1 MEKYNSSELAAQ
13 VAAKLG
19 YQKDQELM
27 LYRGLSQVPNGVVK
41 DALAA
46 LAKPEEKPRN
56 NKYIAVFRG
65 SQVRDA
71 QYATHED
78 ADPLDDDAWLDAEDM
93 PLYIGIVE
101 AESDVRARQL
111 VAVRERVDV
120 SVIDVFNIDGTR
132 VLEV

>member
-1 MEKYNSSELAAQ
+1 MGNYNSSELAAQ

-19 YQKDQELM
+19 YEKDQELL
-27 LYRGLSQVPNGVVK
+27 LYRELSQVPNGAVK

-46 LAKPEEKPRN
+46 LAKPEERPRN

-71 QYATHED
+71 QYAAHED
-78 ADPLDDDAWLDAEDM
+78 ADPLDDDAWLDANGM

-101 AESDVRARQL
+101 AETDIRARQI
-111 VAVRERVDV
+111 AAARERVDD
-120 SVIDVFNIDGTR
+120 SVI
-132 VLEV
+132 EVYSI